1 MFKRQRGNLHIAQGK
16 ILIYL
21 NVLIYT
27 SGNLDSNLGETLKTE
42 AGKKNHLKFTFF
54 SFRDKTL
61 LWKDYFSALNKPLS
75 YVYTKCFYS
84 YK

>member
-1 MFKRQRGNLHIAQGK
+1 MFWYILVEIW
-16 ILIYL
+16 ILIW
-21 NVLIYT
+21 
-27 SGNLDSNLGETLKTE
+27 GETLKIE

-84 YK
+84 YKWVELSLI